1 MSDPSHSD
9 PTAYRRALGHYA
21 TGVVIV
27 TADQS
32 GETSAITVNSFVSI
46 SLEPRLLMWSLACTR
61 RSKSRPLE
69 RRRFAAAGGVK
80 PGQW

>member
-1 MSDPSHSD
+1 MTKLTHAQIALL
-9 PTAYRRALGHYA
+9 TAAAGA
-21 TGVVIV
+21 EDGVVERPERAHKTI
-27 TADQS
+27 
-32 GETSAITVNSFVSI
+32 
-46 SLEPRLLMWSLACTR
+46 CTR